1 MLICQKEADAAHA
14 LKLAT
19 QAREPFPWYQHEEIG
34 YNYRLSNICAG
45 IGRGQMLVLPDNI
58 SARRSM
64 HHHYCHTLSHLP
76 GLTFLKNSPHN
87 NSPKAI
93 TNSLVESELD
103 KREFEPKFESDFESN
118 MWLTCI
124 VVNPAEAGFTREDL
138 RLAMDA
144 ANIET
149 RPLWKPMH
157 LQPLFVPYPFYTTN
171 ENSPSGANFPS
182 DLKLGSMENRQ
193 AAINSNIDNSISG
206 ILFEHGLCLPSHPGL
221 TESDLER
228 IVGVIKKLAKQ

>member
-1 MLICQKEADAAHA
+1 MI
-14 LKLAT
+14 
-19 QAREPFPWYQHEEIG
+19 
-34 YNYRLSNICAG
+34 N
-45 IGRGQMLVLPDNI
+45 NI
-58 SARRSM
+58 S
-64 HHHYCHTLSHLP
+64 LS
-76 GLTFLKNSPHN
+76 
-87 NSPKAI
+87 
-93 TNSLVESELD
+93 SLLCKDYLVGT
-103 KREFEPKFESDFESN
+103 SN

-124 VVNPAEAGFTREDL
+124 VVNPAVAGFTREDL

-157 LQPLFVPYPFYTTN
+157 LQPIFAPCPFYTTTN
-171 ENSPSGANFPS
+171 ESFPNTISNSLSENDLGKREFTTELESQIYSGANFPK
-182 DLKLGSMENRQ
+182 DLKLSSMENRQ
-193 AAINSNIDNSISG
+193 ASIGSNLDNSISG